1 MAQQQNAP
9 STLSDNSQLP
19 IPPASREPAP
29 SFRLYRHH
37 VHIHTY
43 AHAQYFKIIKT
54 NPFKL
59 LEDLGITFPCVQL
72 QTCALEMRK
81 GRDEKGVSWRYLLPF
96 FLSFS
101 SCCWYHR
108 NGKRALQ
115 CKHDGIHLCQPC
127 LAGSLRSLDL
137 RGPSLTLFFP
147 PLLHGG

>member
-19 IPPASREPAP
+19 ITPASREPAP

-59 LEDLGITFPCVQL
+59 LKDLGIMFPCVQL

-81 GRDEKGVSWRYLLPF
+81 GRDEKGFPEDICCPSSFHSPPAAGIIGMGREPCSASMMASICVSP
-96 FLSFS
+96 
-101 SCCWYHR
+101 
-108 NGKRALQ
+108 ALQ
-115 CKHDGIHLCQPC
+115 V
-127 LAGSLRSLDL
+127 RS
-137 RGPSLTLFFP
+137 G
-147 PLLHGG
+147 H